1 MKTLK
6 HTLTAVA
13 LLISCY
19 AAQAQN
25 NTNEIVITGTRFTYP
40 LFEKW
45 ISLYKKEH
53 PDLHIRIASKG
64 TKSADSANLFIN
76 AHRLTDNELP
86 GLTTEAIARY
96 ALLPVANSQNK
107 LLSIYGSRGIKSK
120 ELKKL
125 FFEKYD
131 PAEPDA
137 EQKPNKQLKGY
148 QPVFYTRAQKACAP
162 ITFAAYYGFEQENLV
177 GNQLGGDDKHLI
189 QAVLSD
195 SAGVTYNVLSFI
207 YDLNTRKVKE
217 GLGIIPLDLN
227 NNGKLD
233 ENEQIYGTIDQLITY
248 LESTTN
254 PGLPFEQVTLS
265 YKKGQNNT
273 KSIEEFIS
281 WIRSKGQ
288 LNNHEFGYALL
299 SEKDLQ
305 TKLNPVSPAK
315 TIAKQN

>member
-6 HTLTAVA
+6 HMLSAFA
-13 LLISCY
+13 LLAIGYS
-19 AAQAQN
+19 AQAQN
-25 NTNEIVITGTRFTYP
+25 TTNEIVITGTRFVYP
-40 LFEKW
+40 VIEKW
-45 ISLYKKEH
+45 ITLYKNEH
-53 PDLHIRIASKG
+53 PDVKIRIAVKG

-76 AHRLTDNELP
+76 AHHL
-86 GLTTEAIARY
+86 TEAEFSGFETLAVARY

-107 LLSIYGSRGIKSK
+107 LLSIYGSRGIKTK

-148 QPVFYTRAQKACAP
+148 QPVFYTRAQKACVP
-162 ITFAAYYGFEQENLV
+162 ITFSAFYGFEQENLV
-177 GNQLGGDDKHLI
+177 GEQLGGDDKHLI
-189 QAVLSD
+189 QAVLND
-195 SAGVTYNVLSFI
+195 SAGVTYNVLNFI

-217 GLGIIPLDLN
+217 GLDIIPLDLN

-233 ENEQIYGTIDQLITY
+233 ENEQIYGTIDQLISY
-248 LESTTN
+248 IETTPN

-265 YKKGQNNT
+265 YKKEQSNA
-273 KSIEEFIS
+273 KSIEEFIN
-281 WIRSKGQ
+281 WIRAKGQ

-299 SEKDLQ
+299 SQKDLQ
-305 TKLNPVSPAK
+305 TKVNSSTVK